1 MSINYFNFNKEE
13 KSMKENE
20 KLRLEED
27 VRENAN
33 SQEEKTTTEE
43 GKKDQTEVA
52 EEKEVN
58 EPNSEEKKKEGEEG
72 ENEEKENSSTRK
84 ILIFSIVGVVA
95 VALVIVLCIV
105 FANSARKEKQ
115 EEVINQQTAIEE
127 EAEEQTTTIEEVAE
141 VEAESTPEPTAEPKT
156 EPTPEPTSEPVEMVS
171 WEEWASQPGEEE
183 PHLVVWNEEEG
194 KQLIIEPDSTYTMED
209 GDKLAVSASMSI
221 ENLNE
226 MSAVVI
232 IKEGDFTKQNIVTTD
247 YGQYWEID
255 IQKEGKNKIDYD
267 FKGEE
272 YGYIVVK

>member
-43 GKKDQTEVA
+43 GKKDQTELA

-105 FANSARKEKQ
+105 SANSARKDKQ
-115 EEVINQQTAIEE
+115 EEVTNQQTAIEE
-127 EAEEQTTTIEEVAE
+127 EAEEQPTTIKEEVAD
-141 VEAESTPEPTAEPKT
+141 VEEESTPKPTE
-156 EPTPEPTSEPVEMVS
+156 EPTPEPTAEPVEMVS

-183 PHLVVWNEEEG
+183 PHFVVWNEEKG
-194 KQLIIEPDSTYTMED
+194 KQLIIEPGSTYNMED
-209 GDKLAVSASMSI
+209 GDKLAVSASLSK
-221 ENLNE
+221 ENLE
-226 MSAVVI
+226 KMTSVLVL
-232 IKEGDFTKQNIVTTD
+232 KDGGDTKQNIVGTD
-247 YGQYWEID
+247 YGQYIDID
-255 IQKEGKNKIDYD
+255 IQKEGKNKVVFFFED
-267 FKGEE
+267 KE

>member
-1 MSINYFNFNKEE
+1 
-13 KSMKENE
+13 MKENE

-58 EPNSEEKKKEGEEG
+58 EPNLEEKKEEGEEG
-72 ENEEKENSSTRK
+72 KNEEKENSSTRK
-84 ILIFSIVGVVA
+84 ILIFSIVGVIA
-95 VALVIVLCIV
+95 IALVIVLCIV
-105 FANSARKEKQ
+105 FANSARKDKQ
-115 EEVINQQTAIEE
+115 EEVTNQQTAIEE
-127 EAEEQTTTIEEVAE
+127 EAEEQPTTIEEVVVE
-141 VEAESTPEPTAEPKT
+141 VEGESTPEPTE
-156 EPTPEPTSEPVEMVS
+156 EPTPEPTPEPTAEPVEMVS

-194 KQLIIEPDSTYTMED
+194 KQLIIEPDSTYTMEE
-209 GDKLAVSASMSI
+209 GDRLAVSASMSI

-232 IKEGDFTKQNIVTTD
+232 IKEGDFTKQNIVATD

-255 IQKEGKNKIDYD
+255 IQKEGKNKIDYE

>member
-1 MSINYFNFNKEE
+1 
-13 KSMKENE
+13 MKENE

-43 GKKDQTEVA
+43 GKKDQTELA

-105 FANSARKEKQ
+105 SANSARKDKQ
-115 EEVINQQTAIEE
+115 EEVTNQQTAIEE
-127 EAEEQTTTIEEVAE
+127 EAEEQPTTIKEEVAD
-141 VEAESTPEPTAEPKT
+141 VEEESTPKPTE
-156 EPTPEPTSEPVEMVS
+156 EPTPEPTAEPVEMVS

-183 PHLVVWNEEEG
+183 PHFVVWNEEKG
-194 KQLIIEPDSTYTMED
+194 KQLIIEPGSTYNMED
-209 GDKLAVSASMSI
+209 GDKLAVSASLSK
-221 ENLNE
+221 ENLE
-226 MSAVVI
+226 KMTSVLVL
-232 IKEGDFTKQNIVTTD
+232 KDGGDTKQNIVGTD
-247 YGQYWEID
+247 YGQYIDID
-255 IQKEGKNKIDYD
+255 IQKEGKNKVVFFFED
-267 FKGEE
+267 KE

>member
-1 MSINYFNFNKEE
+1 
-13 KSMKENE
+13 MKEN
-20 KLRLEED
+20 KDLRLEEEA
-27 VRENAN
+27 RKNAN
-33 SQEEKTTTEE
+33 PQEEATTTEE
-43 GKKDQTEVA
+43 GMKDQTEAV

-58 EPNSEEKKKEGEEG
+58 EPDSEEKNEEGEED

-95 VALVIVLCIV
+95 VALVITLCIV
-105 FANSARKEKQ
+105 FANSAQKNKQ
-115 EEVINQQTAIEE
+115 EEVQQTDIEE
-127 EAEEQTTTIEEVAE
+127 EAEQPTTIEEATE
-141 VEAESTPEPTAEPKT
+141 VEAESTPEPTAEPT
-156 EPTPEPTSEPVEMVS
+156 PEPTPEPTAEPVEMVS

-183 PHLVVWNEEEG
+183 PHLVVWNEEKG
-194 KQLIIEPDSTYTMED
+194 KQLIIEPGSTYNMED

-232 IKEGDFTKQNIVTTD
+232 IKEGVFTKQNIVTTD

-255 IQKEGKNKIDYD
+255 IQKEGKNKIDYE

>member
-43 GKKDQTEVA
+43 NVKEKAEAV
-52 EEKEVN
+52 EEKKEN
-58 EPNSEEKKKEGEEG
+58 ESNSEEKNEED
-72 ENEEKENSSTRK
+72 ENEKEENSSTRK
-84 ILIFSIVGVVA
+84 ILIFSIVGVVV

-105 FANSARKEKQ
+105 FANSARKNKQ
-115 EEVINQQTAIEE
+115 EEVTNQQTAIEE
-127 EAEEQTTTIEEVAE
+127 EAEEQPTTIKEEVAD
-141 VEAESTPEPTAEPKT
+141 VEEESTPKPTE
-156 EPTPEPTSEPVEMVS
+156 EPTPEPTAEPVEMVS

-232 IKEGDFTKQNIVTTD
+232 IKEGDFTKQNIVATD

-267 FKGEE
+267 FKDEE

>member
-1 MSINYFNFNKEE
+1 MKYISKRALIIISNIMLISMLLTACGSGQTSTSSDKEE
-13 KSMKENE
+13 
-20 KLRLEED
+20 
-27 VRENAN
+27 V
-33 SQEEKTTTEE
+33 T
-43 GKKDQTEVA
+43 
-52 EEKEVN
+52 
-58 EPNSEEKKKEGEEG
+58 
-72 ENEEKENSSTRK
+72 
-84 ILIFSIVGVVA
+84 
-95 VALVIVLCIV
+95 
-105 FANSARKEKQ
+105 
-115 EEVINQQTAIEE
+115 NQQ
-127 EAEEQTTTIEEVAE
+127 TTIEEAEQPTTIEEATE
-141 VEAESTPEPTAEPKT
+141 VEAESTPEPTAEPTT

>member
-1 MSINYFNFNKEE
+1 
-13 KSMKENE
+13 MKENE
-20 KLRLEED
+20 KLRLEEA
-27 VRENAN
+27 RENAN

-105 FANSARKEKQ
+105 SANSARKDKQ
-115 EEVINQQTAIEE
+115 EEVTNQQTAIEE
-127 EAEEQTTTIEEVAE
+127 EAEEQPTTIEEVVVE
-141 VEAESTPEPTAEPKT
+141 VEGKSTPEPTE
-156 EPTPEPTSEPVEMVS
+156 EPTPEPTPEPTAEPVEMVS

-194 KQLIIEPDSTYTMED
+194 KQLIIEPGSTYNMED
-209 GDKLAVSASMSI
+209 GDKLAVSASLSK
-221 ENLNE
+221 ENLE
-226 MSAVVI
+226 KMTSVLVL
-232 IKEGDFTKQNIVTTD
+232 KDGGDTKQNIVGTD
-247 YGQYWEID
+247 YGQYIDID
-255 IQKEGKNKIDYD
+255 IQKEGKNKVVFFFED
-267 FKGEE
+267 KE

>member
-1 MSINYFNFNKEE
+1 
-13 KSMKENE
+13 MKENE

-52 EEKEVN
+52 GEKEVN

-105 FANSARKEKQ
+105 SANSARKDKQ
-115 EEVINQQTAIEE
+115 EEVQQTDIEE
-127 EAEEQTTTIEEVAE
+127 EAEQPTTIKEEVAD
-141 VEAESTPEPTAEPKT
+141 VEEESTPKPTE
-156 EPTPEPTSEPVEMVS
+156 EPTPEPTAEPVEMVS

-183 PHLVVWNEEEG
+183 PHLVVWNEEKG
-194 KQLIIEPDSTYTMED
+194 KQLIIEPDSTYTMEE

-232 IKEGDFTKQNIVTTD
+232 IKEGDFTKQNIVATD

-255 IQKEGKNKIDYD
+255 IQKEGKNKIDYE